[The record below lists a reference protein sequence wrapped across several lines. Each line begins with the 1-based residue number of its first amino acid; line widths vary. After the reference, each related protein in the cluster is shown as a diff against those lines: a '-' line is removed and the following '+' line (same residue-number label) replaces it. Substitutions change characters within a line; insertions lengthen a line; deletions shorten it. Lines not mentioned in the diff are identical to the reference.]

1 MQRIYAIDEAALRGA
16 YLAVGSFDGVHR
28 GHRCLLEKM
37 IAAAREDGAPSV
49 VLTFFPHPRTVLGSS
64 PFRYLAPLEERLAL
78 LEQLSLDAV
87 ILQTFDRAFSEI
99 PVEAFLR
106 SLKTHLGL
114 RSLWCGPSFSV
125 GYRRE
130 GNVDYLTNHSMDGGY
145 ALNIVQPLTDAEGP
159 VSSSRIRAALAQGDA
174 EKAAVLLGRRFA
186 LSGKVIHGAGRG
198 RKLSVPT
205 ANLEIWTEMVL
216 PAHGVYATWAVFEG
230 KRRQSVTSIGVRPT
244 FADGNPPTVT
254 VETHILDFDG
264 DLYGAALEV
273 EFVRRLREE
282 RRYPDLDSLT
292 RQMTEDIDRT
302 RRVLRE
308 EP

>member
-49 VLTFFPHPRTVLGSS
+49 VLTFFPHPRAVLGSS
-64 PFRYLAPLEERLAL
+64 PFRYLAPLEERLKL

-87 ILQTFDRAFSEI
+87 IPQTFDRTFSEI
-99 PVEAFLR
+99 PVAAFLQ
-106 SLKTHLGL
+106 SLKIHLGL
-114 RSLWCGPSFSV
+114 RSLWCGPSFSI

-130 GNVDYLTNHSMDGGY
+130 GTVDYLTNHSIESGY
-145 ALNIVQPLTDAEGP
+145 ALYVVPPLTDAEGP
-159 VSSSRIRAALAQGDA
+159 VSSSRIRAALAQGDTV
-174 EKAAVLLGRRFA
+174 KAAALLGRRFT

-216 PAHGVYATWAVFEG
+216 PAHGVYATWAVLEG

-264 DLYGAALEV
+264 DLYGATLEV

-282 RRYPDLDSLT
+282 RRYPDLDSLAL
-292 RQMTEDIDRT
+292 QMTEDIDQT